1 MIILDPD
8 AETSSQHGVEPSNRS
23 ISQLLDSGF
32 IILDKAPGP
41 SSHQV
46 SAWARDIFGL
56 DKLGHGGTL
65 DPFATGVLP
74 LLSGKA
80 MRLTG
85 KILTHDKSYLA
96 VFKLGKDVNR
106 NQLDAAMIQLSGTVY
121 NVPPEISAV
130 RVQVRTR
137 KISKFEILDLDGN
150 TILTEI
156 ECEAGTYVRTMARDL
171 GLLLDTTVEL
181 KELRRPKSGE
191 FNLSH
196 SVTIQQLADAHW
208 LWKEK
213 GDESALRRI
222 IHPVEDMLSDLPVM
236 VIKDGAAAALSHG
249 APLLR
254 PGVVSF
260 TEDMSKGC
268 DVLITTIKG
277 EAVAIAK
284 LSEHSKII
292 PEMKQG
298 EVAKPHIVLMRED
311 TYPRTWKTNHAS

>member
-1 MIILDPD
+1 MIILEKNAKTSPD
-8 AETSSQHGVEPSNRS
+8 HGTIPSERT
-23 ISQLLDSGF
+23 IDQLLESCF
-32 IILDKAPGP
+32 ILLDKSPDP

-46 SAWARDIFGL
+46 SAWARDMMGL
-56 DKLGHGGTL
+56 EKLGHGGTL
-65 DPFATGVLP
+65 DPFASGLLP

-96 VFKLGKDVNR
+96 LFKFGKELERSQIEDKM
-106 NQLDAAMIQLSGTVY
+106 AMLTGKVY

-137 KISKFEILDLDGN
+137 KISKFDILDFDG
-150 TILTEI
+150 TSLLTHI

-171 GLLLDTTVEL
+171 GLLLDTPVEL

-191 FNLSH
+191 FSLSQ
-196 SVTIQQLADAHW
+196 SITMQQLADAYW

-213 GDESALRRI
+213 GEEDAMLRI
-222 IHPVEDMLSDLPVM
+222 LHPIEDMLSDLPRV
-236 VIKDGAAAALSHG
+236 VVKDGAAAALSHG

-254 PGVVSF
+254 PGVVSID
-260 TEDMSKGC
+260 EDLNVGSE
-268 DVLITTIKG
+268 VLLVTMKG

-284 LSEHSKII
+284 MSQNSKVI
-292 PEMKQG
+292 PDMNQG
-298 EVAKPHIVLMRED
+298 EVAKPNCVLMKED
-311 TYPRTWKTNHAS
+311 TYPRSWKK

>member
-1 MIILDPD
+1 MIILEKNAKTSPD
-8 AETSSQHGVEPSNRS
+8 HGTIPSERT
-23 ISQLLDSGF
+23 IDQLLESCF
-32 IILDKAPGP
+32 ILLDKSPGP

-46 SAWARDIFGL
+46 SAWARDMMGL
-56 DKLGHGGTL
+56 EKLGHGGTL
-65 DPFATGVLP
+65 DPFASGLLP

-96 VFKLGKDVNR
+96 LFKFGKELERSEIEDKM
-106 NQLDAAMIQLSGTVY
+106 AMLTGKVY

-137 KISKFEILDLDGN
+137 KISKFDILDFDG
-150 TILTEI
+150 TSLLTHI

-171 GLLLDTTVEL
+171 GLLLDTPVEL

-191 FNLSH
+191 FSLSQ
-196 SVTIQQLADAHW
+196 SITMQQLADAYW

-213 GDESALRRI
+213 GEEDAMLRI
-222 IHPVEDMLSDLPVM
+222 LHPIEDMLSDLPRV
-236 VIKDGAAAALSHG
+236 VVKDGAAAALSHG

-254 PGVVSF
+254 PGVVSID
-260 TEDMSKGC
+260 EDLNVGSE
-268 DVLITTIKG
+268 VLLVTMKG

-284 LSEHSKII
+284 MSQNSKVI
-292 PEMKQG
+292 PDMNQG
-298 EVAKPHIVLMRED
+298 EVAKPNCVLMKED
-311 TYPRTWKTNHAS
+311 TYPRSWKK